1 MIYAIWII
9 VALIILLSLVVYNYK
24 LVLESN
30 KATINKL
37 NETLIE
43 WLNKPMVIWIISKYS
58 EEDITLMKA
67 NKEVVWAIMKY
78 LEYQIAV
85 KTDLVRN
92 MQTDLSTE
100 EKIWYLNSLHETHL
114 FLYKIFHEQKKKE
127 EYSWQEII

>member
-92 MQTDLSTE
+92 MQTDCC
-100 EKIWYLNSLHETHL
+100 KDYRWGYI
-114 FLYKIFHEQKKKE
+114 
-127 EYSWQEII
+127 